1 MKLTQIDLHN
11 LGRFEAAPA
20 TFRCLRYGLP
30 AKWDYVYTNP
40 RALLRVQS
48 DGAGY
53 LQLDPPGGPAMF
65 CLSKGDTS
73 PPWMTWIVPLDGDAA
88 FTNFW
93 QPRLSADAPG
103 QEPKQYECEFSPE
116 AARYRLRHAGFFVET
131 ELWVAPSEP
140 IALMTVTVTNESPKN
155 SRQCGLMPALRP
167 HMAPFSLA
175 PWDKPEL
182 FQTCSCFGHRGRPA
196 FLMET
201 RSPSGNPAQRLR
213 AALVTDLDA
222 DSFEVS
228 QAHFE
233 GAGTWSSPA
242 AAWDGKLGRR
252 FPARR
257 MPAYGEVSE
266 NNAVVGEHGVAAL
279 ARKVTIRPKGRI
291 TFTMVLGAL
300 PDTQDGT
307 LPPKSNIDRLARY
320 LKASAR
326 MKGQA
331 ESRKRYDNL
340 FAARSIQTPDQSLNR
355 YVNEWLPIQL
365 AWVNQLDR
373 GWPTGMRGV
382 RDAAQDATGI
392 VPLDPQAA
400 KIRLLELFSVQRS
413 DGWFPRQYST
423 QGPDGRHDLRAYV
436 DSGCWVWELLWEYL
450 AQTQDFALLRERLRW
465 LDQRRTAPVL
475 EHVINLFDYYIFPAN
490 LGEHGLCKIREG
502 DWNDSVNAAGLEGRG
517 ESVMVSCQVV
527 LSLSQCVELLR
538 HCGANRHAAVIR
550 RFLTAGVKLRAALL
564 RHALNRSGYFNA
576 VFNDAGQWIFSP
588 DDPDGRFRIN
598 GPANC
603 FAVIAGLLPGAS
615 QARVLEA
622 LNQLRGPHGWRLFHP
637 PIGSPPIPKLG
648 RIGQGDLAPGVG
660 ENGTSYNHGSHGFLG
675 RAAAVAGRGD
685 MLYESLRYMLPYD
698 QEAHPV
704 LRARTAPY
712 AVPNH
717 WKEAIGQD
725 GIGGDTFLSGSI
737 STALRNVYQGL
748 VGFRPELNRLVIDP
762 VIPRNWPELKAD
774 LPWGVTT
781 VRLHIRNPHGV
792 QSGVGSAEMDGRPVS
807 DLLARDE
814 VRGRF
819 VLAVPLKRLRRSS
832 TIELEVTLGVG
843 SVCKPLKAF
852 K

>member
-1 MKLTQIDLHN
+1 MNLTQIDLKQ
-11 LGRFEAAPA
+11 LGRFEEGAA

-30 AKWDYVYTNP
+30 AKWDYVFTNP

-48 DGAGY
+48 GGAGY

-65 CLSKGDTS
+65 CLPKGDDS
-73 PPWMTWIVPLDGDAA
+73 PAWMTWIVPMDGGTA

-103 QEPKQYECEFSPE
+103 QEPEQYECEFSPE
-116 AARYRLRHAGFFVET
+116 AARYRLHHAGFLVET
-131 ELWVAPSEP
+131 ELWVPPSEP
-140 IALMTVTVTNESPKN
+140 FAVMTVTMTNESPKK
-155 SRQCGLMPALRP
+155 SRRCVLMPALRP

-222 DSFEVS
+222 DAFEVS

-233 GAGTWSSPA
+233 GVGTWSSPA
-242 AAWDGKLGRR
+242 AVWSGKLARR
-252 FPARR
+252 FPAGR
-257 MPAYGEVSE
+257 MPAYGEAGE
-266 NNAVVGEHGVAAL
+266 NNAVVGEHGVVAL
-279 ARKVTIRPKGRI
+279 ARKVTIRPNGRI

-300 PDTQDGT
+300 PETQDGT

-326 MKGQA
+326 MRGLA
-331 ESRKRYDNL
+331 EIRKRYDKL
-340 FAARSIQTPDQSLNR
+340 FACRSIQTPDQSLNR

-392 VPLDPQAA
+392 VPLDPRSA
-400 KIRLLELFSVQRS
+400 KTRLLELFSVQRS

-423 QGPDGRHDLRAYV
+423 QGPQGRHDLRAYV
-436 DSGCWVWELLWEYL
+436 DAGCWVWELLWEYL
-450 AQTQDFALLRERLRW
+450 AQTQDLTMLRERLRW
-465 LDQRRTAPVL
+465 LDERRTDPVL
-475 EHVINLFDYYIFPAN
+475 AHVINLFDYYIRPAN

-527 LSLSQCVELLR
+527 LGLSQCVELLR
-538 HCGANRHAAVIR
+538 HCGATRHAAVIR
-550 RFLTAGVKLRAALL
+550 RFQTAGVTLRAALL
-564 RHALNRSGYFNA
+564 HHALNPQGYFNA
-576 VFNDAGQWIFSP
+576 VFNDDGKWIFSP
-588 DDPDGRFRIN
+588 NDPDGRARIN

-603 FAVIAGLLPGAS
+603 FAVIAGLVTDRS
-615 QARVLEA
+615 QDRVFEA
-622 LNQLRGPHGWRLFHP
+622 LDQLRGPHGWRLFHP
-637 PIGSPPIPKLG
+637 PIGSPPIEKLG
-648 RIGQGDLAPGVG
+648 RIGQGDLAPGLG

-685 MLYESLRYMLPYD
+685 MLYETLRYMLPYD

-704 LRARTAPY
+704 LLARTAPY

-725 GIGGDTFLSGSI
+725 GVGGDTFLSGSI

-748 VGFRPELNRLVIDP
+748 AGFRPELTHLVIDP
-762 VIPRNWPELKAD
+762 VIPADWPELKAD
-774 LPWGVTT
+774 LPWGGMNI
-781 VRLHIRNPHGV
+781 RLHIRNPHGV
-792 QSGVGSAEMDGRPVS
+792 QSGVGSASIEGLSVP
-807 DLLARDE
+807 DLLVRDE
-814 VRGRF
+814 RRDRV
-819 VLAVPLKRLRRSS
+819 VLAIPYRQLSHMKSMKV
-832 TIELEVTLGVG
+832 EVTLAWDTIG
-843 SVCKPLKAF
+843 
-852 K
+852 

>member
-1 MKLTQIDLHN
+1 MNLTQIDLKN
-11 LGRFEAAPA
+11 LGRFEATPA

-65 CLSKGDTS
+65 CLPKGDTS
-73 PPWMTWIVPLDGDAA
+73 PSWLTWIVPLDGGTA

-103 QEPKQYECEFSPE
+103 KEPEQYECEFSPE
-116 AARYRLRHAGFFVET
+116 AARYRLRHAGFLVET

-140 IALMTVTVTNESPKN
+140 MALMTVTVTNESPKR
-155 SRQCGLMPALRP
+155 SRRCVLMPALRP

-182 FQTCSCFGHRGRPA
+182 FQTCACFGHRGLHA

-213 AALVTDLDA
+213 AALMTDLAADA
-222 DSFEVS
+222 FEVS

-242 AAWDGKLGRR
+242 SVWTGKLARR
-252 FPARR
+252 FPAGQF
-257 MPAYGEVSE
+257 PGYGEVSE
-266 NNAVVGEHGVAAL
+266 NYAVVGEHSVAAL
-279 ARKVTIRPKGRI
+279 SRKVTIRPNGRVS
-291 TFTMVLGAL
+291 FTMVFGAL
-300 PDTQDGT
+300 PGTNDGT
-307 LPPKSNIDRLARY
+307 LPPKPNFDLLARY
-320 LKASAR
+320 LKAAAR
-326 MKGQA
+326 QNGQA
-331 ESRKRYDNL
+331 EIRKRYTKL
-340 FAARSIQTPDQSLNR
+340 FSRRTIQTPDQSLNR

-392 VPLDPQAA
+392 VPLDALSA
-400 KIRLLELFSVQRS
+400 KTRLLELLSVQRS

-465 LDQRRTAPVL
+465 LDDQRSAPVFDHL
-475 EHVINLFDYYIFPAN
+475 VRLFDYYLLPAN
-490 LGEHGLCKIREG
+490 LGEHRLCKIREG
-502 DWNDSVNAAGLEGRG
+502 DWNDSVNAAGLAGRG

-527 LSLSQCVELLR
+527 LGLSQCVELLR
-538 HCGANRHAAVIR
+538 QCGPTRYASAFR
-550 RFLTAGVKLRAALL
+550 RFQAAESKLRGALL
-564 RHALNRSGYFNA
+564 RHALNPDGYFNA
-576 VFNDAGQWIFSP
+576 VFNDDRKWIFSP
-588 DDPDGRFRIN
+588 NDPDGRARIN
-598 GPANC
+598 GPANA
-603 FAVIAGLLPGAS
+603 FGIIAGLVSGQS
-615 QARVLEA
+615 QDRIFEA
-622 LNQLRGPHGWRLFHP
+622 LNRLRGPHGWRLFHP
-637 PIGSPPIPKLG
+637 PIGNPPIAKLG
-648 RIGQGDLAPGVG
+648 RIGQGDLAPGLG

-675 RAAAVAGRGD
+675 RAAAVAGRGEL
-685 MLYESLRYMLPYD
+685 LYESLRYMLPYD

-704 LRARTAPY
+704 LRTRTAPY

-725 GIGGDTFLSGSI
+725 GVGGDTFLSGSI

-748 VGFRPELNRLVIDP
+748 VGFRPELTRLVIDP
-762 VIPRNWPELKAD
+762 VIPKDWPELRAE
-774 LPWGVTT
+774 LPCLGKSIQ
-781 VRLHIRNPHGV
+781 LHILNPNGV
-792 QSGVGSAEMDGRPVS
+792 QSGVVSARICGRSVP
-807 DLLARDE
+807 DLLVRDE
-814 VRGRF
+814 RRDRL
-819 VLAVPLKRLRRSS
+819 VLAVPYRQFRQMNVIKM
-832 TIELEVTLGVG
+832 EVSLGI
-843 SVCKPLKAF
+843 
-852 K
+852 

>member
-1 MKLTQIDLHN
+1 
-11 LGRFEAAPA
+11 
-20 TFRCLRYGLP
+20 
-30 AKWDYVYTNP
+30 
-40 RALLRVQS
+40 
-48 DGAGY
+48 
-53 LQLDPPGGPAMF
+53 
-65 CLSKGDTS
+65 
-73 PPWMTWIVPLDGDAA
+73 
-88 FTNFW
+88 
-93 QPRLSADAPG
+93 
-103 QEPKQYECEFSPE
+103 
-116 AARYRLRHAGFFVET
+116 
-131 ELWVAPSEP
+131 
-140 IALMTVTVTNESPKN
+140 
-155 SRQCGLMPALRP
+155 
-167 HMAPFSLA
+167 
-175 PWDKPEL
+175 
-182 FQTCSCFGHRGRPA
+182 
-196 FLMET
+196 
-201 RSPSGNPAQRLR
+201 
-213 AALVTDLDA
+213 LV
-222 DSFEVS
+222 
-228 QAHFE
+228 
-233 GAGTWSSPA
+233 
-242 AAWDGKLGRR
+242 
-252 FPARR
+252 
-257 MPAYGEVSE
+257 
-266 NNAVVGEHGVAAL
+266 
-279 ARKVTIRPKGRI
+279 
-291 TFTMVLGAL
+291 
-300 PDTQDGT
+300 
-307 LPPKSNIDRLARY
+307 RY

-326 MKGQA
+326 TKGQA
-331 ESRKRYDNL
+331 EIRKRYDKL

-355 YVNEWLPIQL
+355 YINEWLPIQL

-382 RDAAQDATGI
+382 RDAAQDSTGI

-450 AQTQDFALLRERLRW
+450 AQTLDFALLRERLCW

-475 EHVINLFDYYIFPAN
+475 AHVIDLFDYYIRPAN

-527 LSLSQCVELLR
+527 LGLSQCVELLR
-538 HCGANRHAAVIR
+538 HCGASRHAVPIR
-550 RFLTAGVKLRAALL
+550 LFQAAEAKLRGALR

-588 DDPDGRFRIN
+588 DDPDGRARIN

-615 QARVLEA
+615 QARVFEA
-622 LNQLRGPHGWRLFHP
+622 LNRLRGPHGWRLFHP

-704 LRARTAPY
+704 FRARTAPY

-748 VGFRPELNRLVIDP
+748 VGFRPELTHLVIDP
-762 VIPRNWPELKAD
+762 VIPADWPVLRAK
-774 LPWGVTT
+774 LPWLGKRIHLRIQNPDGVE
-781 VRLHIRNPHGV
+781 
-792 QSGVGSAEMDGRPVS
+792 SGVNAAKIDGRPVP
-807 DLLARDE
+807 DLLVWDE
-814 VRGRF
+814 ARGRF
-819 VLAVPLKRLRRSS
+819 VLAVPSRQSRQKKV
-832 TIELEVTLGVG
+832 INVEVTLGRRG
-843 SVCKPLKAF
+843 SSKSA
-852 K
+852 